1 MRVMFIK
8 VWKMKNVV
16 WIFIWIRDDLW
27 VWRYDFKILFIIFE
41 LFVLIFEIVKGR
53 VWVRDLVLL

>member
-53 VWVRDLVLL
+53 VWVFDLVLL